1 MNWPAGFQLP
11 WQSSRVALATL
22 VTLAYI
28 RLALGEHDHVGS
40 RQRADAARY
49 VGHQVLGDAQVRP
62 PGGVE
67 GGLVVVAARMVG
79 NGFNH
84 QSLDKGCPPLT
95 HKRPPN
101 HPIWERS
108 RAERLSPHDQPRR
121 AGPGARGSCRW
132 SDSTGTARFG

>member
-67 GGLVVVAARMVG
+67 GGLVVVTERKVG

-84 QSLDKGCPPLT
+84 QSLDKGCHPLT
-95 HKRPPN
+95 H
-101 HPIWERS
+101 IGFS
-108 RAERLSPHDQPRR
+108 RVCFSVWLSYQISLDRMEWKFHKKEET
-121 AGPGARGSCRW
+121 SLK
-132 SDSTGTARFG
+132 S